1 MSNTAASTRESNTK
15 NNSAREA
22 ILARVRESIANNR
35 TIPDCQVRFEPALA
49 LTQESL
55 LQEFITNH
63 TNNKSIV
70 METQNLQQTL
80 QEILQENL
88 TESGD
93 NRVLYNPDISA
104 DVNTLQGIT
113 PIPYTQSID
122 EIRKELFSISTSI
135 VQARCGVADLG
146 ILGLSSNENAPRLSS
161 LITNTCIYLLPKSSI
176 VQSIFA
182 GIEFIKAFER
192 ERTGTEI
199 PPSNMIFVAGPS
211 RTADIELQTVFGVHG
226 PRKTYA
232 VLY

>member
-1 MSNTAASTRESNTK
+1 MSNAAQSTRESSTR
-15 NNSAREA
+15 NNSARET
-22 ILARVRESIANNR
+22 ILARVRESIANNH
-35 TIPDCQVRFEPALA
+35 TIPDCHAQFEPALT

-88 TESGD
+88 AESGD
-93 NRVLYNPDISA
+93 NRVLYNPDIVADMSA
-104 DVNTLQGIT
+104 LQGIT
-113 PIPYTQSID
+113 PISYTQSVD

-161 LITNTCIYLLPKSSI
+161 LITNTCIYLLPKTSI

-182 GIEFIKAFER
+182 GIKFIKAFEQ
-192 ERTGTEI
+192 ERTGTTI
-199 PPSNMIFVAGPS
+199 LPSNVIFVAGPS

-226 PRKTYA
+226 PRKTYTL
-232 VLY
+232 LY

>member
-1 MSNTAASTRESNTK
+1 MSNPAQATPESSAK
-15 NNSAREA
+15 NSSAKA
-22 ILARVRESIANNR
+22 QILARVRESIAGNR
-35 TIPDCQVRFEPALA
+35 TIPAYQARFEPALA

-55 LQEFITNH
+55 LKEFITNH

-70 METQNLQQTL
+70 IETQNLQQTL
-80 QEILQENL
+80 QEVLQENL
-88 TESGD
+88 ADSSD
-93 NRVLYNPDISA
+93 NRVLYNPDITA
-104 DVNTLQGIT
+104 DMSTLQGIT
-113 PIPYTQSID
+113 PIAYTQSVD

-182 GIEFIKAFER
+182 GIEFMKAFER
-192 ERTGTEI
+192 ERSGSEI
-199 PPSNMIFVAGPS
+199 LPSNMIFVAGPS

-226 PRKTYA
+226 PRKTYT
-232 VLY
+232 LIY